1 MGSSLCKSSESVP
14 VAKQVLCLSGFTF
27 PKGPSG
33 GTAHLMEQA
42 AGVDSAE
49 GLPAAAGPEAPAVL
63 AGVC

>member
-1 MGSSLCKSSESVP
+1 M
-14 VAKQVLCLSGFTF
+14 AKQVLCLSGFTF